1 MKLAVNEI
9 TKPLANNSL
18 EKVKNIGT
26 KVVEKIAPEPVQKK
40 AVSVMDKMFFVQ
52 YMFARN
58 LSLKTTNDEIKKLF
72 ELNGDEFLHGAY
84 DFLLKKMG
92 VPESLRPQIVSVPQN
107 ENIGMAYNFIT
118 NQLILNPNNK
128 KNSNLEIYGFLR
140 HEFQHLL
147 QNIDIFRNLE
157 IKDDVI
163 DLYTK
168 KAIEMNIL
176 NIKHIVKNLSIEQ
189 LNELGCDEG
198 ALNFYKELKE
208 IYQNGGEEK
217 LTQTLNE
224 LAEES
229 IPDFKNKFSAFSDL
243 VIKEMGPLKQGSR
256 EASRSVKF
264 FKEYFN
270 DSSYWKPNGS
280 IHLGKYV
287 TDVRENE
294 ALISQEIAISDAK
307 AALENEKSCYIQRIK
322 KDTDTLTQQINNN
335 EQGAQEIVES
345 SKEILDKSSL
355 KEFLDYLFN

>member
-1 MKLAVNEI
+1 MKLAVNKI
-9 TKPLANNSL
+9 TKPLANNGL
-18 EKVKNIGT
+18 ENVKNIGS
-26 KVVEKIAPEPVQKK
+26 KVVEKITSEPVQKK
-40 AVSVMDKMFFVQ
+40 AISVMDKIFFEQ

-72 ELNGDEFLHGAY
+72 ELNGDEFLFGAY

-107 ENIGMAYNFIT
+107 EKIGMAYSFVS

-128 KNSNLEIYGFLR
+128 KNSNIEIYGLLR

-157 IKDDVI
+157 IKDDAI

-168 KAIEMNIL
+168 KTIEINLL
-176 NIKHIVKNLSIEQ
+176 NIKHMVKNLSFEQ
-189 LNELGCDEG
+189 LKELGYNEE

-217 LTQTLNE
+217 LTQKLNE

-229 IPDFKNKFSAFSDL
+229 IPEFKDKFNAFSDL

-256 EASRSVKF
+256 EAGRSVKF
-264 FKEYFN
+264 FKEIFN
-270 DSSYWKPNGS
+270 DFSYWKPDGS
-280 IHLGKYV
+280 VHLGKYV

-294 ALISQEIAISDAK
+294 ALISQEIAVSDAK
-307 AALENEKSCYIQRIK
+307 SALENEKSCYIQTIK
-322 KDTDTLTQQINNN
+322 KNVDTLKQQINDN
-335 EQGAQEIVES
+335 EQGAKEMVES
-345 SKEILDKSSL
+345 SKEIHNKYSL
-355 KEFLDYLFN
+355 KEYIDYLFN